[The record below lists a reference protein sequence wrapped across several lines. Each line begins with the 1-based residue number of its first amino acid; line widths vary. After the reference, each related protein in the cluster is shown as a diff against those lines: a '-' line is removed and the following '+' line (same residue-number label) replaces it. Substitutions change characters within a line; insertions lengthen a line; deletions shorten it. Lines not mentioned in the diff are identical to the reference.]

1 MEKNQGKCAMVL
13 VEERESLISSRGVR
27 EGLSGKVT
35 FEQRPHGDKG
45 MRPVGIWDKQK
56 AQQKL

>member
-1 MEKNQGKCAMVL
+1 MVV
-13 VEERESLISSRGVR
+13 VEGRGSLILSRGVR

-45 MRPVGIWDKQK
+45 ISHVDIWDKQR
-56 AQQKL
+56 A

>member
-1 MEKNQGKCAMVL
+1 MVL

>member
-1 MEKNQGKCAMVL
+1 MEKNQGKCTMVV
-13 VEERESLISSRGVR
+13 VEGRGSLILSRGVR

-45 MRPVGIWDKQK
+45 ISHVDIWDKQR
-56 AQQKL
+56 A

>member
-1 MEKNQGKCAMVL
+1 MEKNQGKCAMVV
-13 VEERESLISSRGVR
+13 VEGRESLILSRGVR

-35 FEQRPHGDKG
+35 LEQRPHGDKG
-45 MRPVGIWDKQK
+45 MSPVDIWDKQR